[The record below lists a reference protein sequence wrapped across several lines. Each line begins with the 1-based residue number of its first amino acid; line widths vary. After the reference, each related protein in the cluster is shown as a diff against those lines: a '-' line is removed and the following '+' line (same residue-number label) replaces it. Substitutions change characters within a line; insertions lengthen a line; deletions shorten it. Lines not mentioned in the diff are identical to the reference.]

1 MLILMKFITGNG
13 WGSEGK
19 ARSSTASVCLAK
31 YARARYW
38 NPSFFPCLYWRVWM
52 LDRKHLDWFVF
63 PFMFLHSKGEKIYDW
78 RFEMVVEWIVSPVL
92 SDTHYSVV
100 IFTSTHP
107 SVIGRVNWGFWFGS
121 FVLAKY
127 ELTGQLRAE
136 AATANSTWL
145 LWPAIFCVLCD
156 VHCWWIS
163 TWLVCT
169 FKKKKKASVALVLSW
184 YISVRW
190 ELKLVNVF
198 SVHGTGIKPQL

>member
-19 ARSSTASVCLAK
+19 AR
-31 YARARYW
+31 
-38 NPSFFPCLYWRVWM
+38 VWM
-52 LDRKHLDWFVF
+52 LDRKHLDWFVFLFAMF

-78 RFEMVVEWIVSPVL
+78 MFEMVVEWIVLPVL

-107 SVIGRVNWGFWFGS
+107 SVIGRVNWDFWFGS
-121 FVLAKY
+121 LVLAKY

-145 LWPAIFCVLCD
+145 LWPAIFCILCD

-169 FKKKKKASVALVLSW
+169 FKKKKASVALVLSW

-190 ELKLVNVF
+190 ELKLGNVF

>member
-1 MLILMKFITGNG
+1 MFWNSLNLCRIMLILMKFITGNG

-19 ARSSTASVCLAK
+19 AR
-31 YARARYW
+31 
-38 NPSFFPCLYWRVWM
+38 VWM
-52 LDRKHLDWFVF
+52 LDRKHLDWFVFLFAMF

-78 RFEMVVEWIVSPVL
+78 MFEMVVEWIVLPVL

-107 SVIGRVNWGFWFGS
+107 SVIGRVNWDFWFGS
-121 FVLAKY
+121 LVLAKY

-145 LWPAIFCVLCD
+145 LWPAIFCILCD

-169 FKKKKKASVALVLSW
+169 FKKKKSQCSFGPFLIYLCKVGVEAGERFQCAW
-184 YISVRW
+184 NRY
-190 ELKLVNVF
+190 
-198 SVHGTGIKPQL
+198 